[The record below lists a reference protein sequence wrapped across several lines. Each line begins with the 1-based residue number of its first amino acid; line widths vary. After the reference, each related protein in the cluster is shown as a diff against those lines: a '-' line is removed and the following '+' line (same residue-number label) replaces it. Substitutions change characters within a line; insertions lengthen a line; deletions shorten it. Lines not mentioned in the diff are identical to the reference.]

1 MKRSRIMGAIIFLG
15 ALEGIIAY
23 GILVYFFP
31 IPVLQLSMFVVVAL
45 ILGMTAWIGYRLMM
59 APPPKP
65 EEEEEKAEK
74 GREAE
79 QTPSAQS

>member
-1 MKRSRIMGAIIFLG
+1 V
-15 ALEGIIAY
+15 AY
-23 GILVYFFP
+23 GIMVYYYP

-45 ILGMTAWIGYRLMM
+45 ILGITAWIGYRLMTT
-59 APPPKP
+59 PPKQ